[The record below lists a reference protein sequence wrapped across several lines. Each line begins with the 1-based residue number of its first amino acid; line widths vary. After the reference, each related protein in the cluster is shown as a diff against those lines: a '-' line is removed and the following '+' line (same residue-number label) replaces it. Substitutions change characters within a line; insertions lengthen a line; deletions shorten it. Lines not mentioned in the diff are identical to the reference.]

1 LAYRG
6 LLPFCRGS
14 NALRPRIRLIASRL
28 STGSAIPVA
37 VAVAISVAW
46 RGASLSGTATILT
59 LSSTAATTVAA
70 LVSAAAS

>member
-6 LLPFCRGS
+6 LLPLCRGS

-37 VAVAISVAW
+37 VAISVAW
-46 RGASLSGTATILT
+46 RGASLSGTAIILT

-70 LVSAAAS
+70 LVFAAAP